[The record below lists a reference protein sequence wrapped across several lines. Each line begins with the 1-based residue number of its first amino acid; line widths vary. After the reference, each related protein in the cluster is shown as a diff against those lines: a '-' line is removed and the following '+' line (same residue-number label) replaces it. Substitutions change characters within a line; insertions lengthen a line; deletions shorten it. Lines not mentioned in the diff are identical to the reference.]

1 MDYSNYNIIKILPNI
16 YVADQT
22 ITSIIDNTNSG
33 EPNKILADII
43 FKSLNIKYLININNI
58 LDNNKYITMNI
69 NVNKNQ
75 ELFESDELYNIDLN
89 MTNDFICNAL
99 QNNSNI
105 IICDVNNTIPFLI
118 LGAFIVKF
126 LYLTYTE
133 TINWLNKKFNFKAKI
148 TKKIIYQIFLYF
160 ESTNSNIKNT

>member
-1 MDYSNYNIIKILPNI
+1 MDYTNYNIIKILPGI
-16 YVADQT
+16 YVADET
-22 ITSIIDNTNSG
+22 ISSIIENTNSG
-33 EPNKILADII
+33 EPNKTLADVI
-43 FKSLNIKYLININNI
+43 FKTLNIKYLININNI

-126 LYLTYTE
+126 LYLTFTE
-133 TINWLNKKFNFKAKI
+133 TVNWLNKKFNFKAKI
-148 TKKIIYQIFLYF
+148 TKKIIYQLFLFF
-160 ESTNSNIKNT
+160 ESTNSSVKNT